1 MYSHPSIH
9 RSEPSILVES
19 MHNLT
24 NKEHIEKTFQHLG
37 KIAKVEFNYCGN
49 FKQATV
55 HFKFWYENSDAYSA
69 RVTLLRDKDLLVM
82 HDYDQY
88 WMTTPALTRNAIF
101 KQESK
106 IETNYALNTLEI
118 LADAEKAELKMQ
130 KQVVV

>member
-24 NKEHIEKTFQHLG
+24 NKEHIEKTFQDLG
-37 KIAKVEFNYCGN
+37 KISKVEFNYCGN

-55 HFKFWYENSDAYSA
+55 HFKFWYENSDANSA
-69 RVTLLRDKDLLVM
+69 RVVLLGDEELRVM
-82 HDYDQY
+82 HDYDKY
-88 WMTTPALTRNAIF
+88 WTTSKAMTRNSIF

-106 IETNYALNTLEI
+106 IETNYVFNKELE
-118 LADAEKAELKMQ
+118 LEAHQMQ